1 MNLIQQ
7 NGHRH
12 HRYNHGIHCVL
23 IFIHITKYASA
34 FLASPCQIHEVVK
47 PIARSL
53 WASQSINNDD
63 NATDDDDN
71 ATDDDDYDDDDDD
84 VPTVKPYRNR
94 SLAWTLRY
102 RKLNPYEK
110 ARARVI
116 SFGHRSKED
125 WDEAASSGQLGQYVP
140 TYPDEMYAP
149 EWVGWDEWLGLMR
162 SYNDTQQ
169 LAASILGLK
178 SLEEYYFFV
187 KSDSKRA
194 EGLRIPLRPD
204 LYYEDEWIDEK
215 SFFRRS

>member
-1 MNLIQQ
+1 MKLIQQ
-7 NGHRH
+7 YGQRNRYRH
-12 HRYNHGIHCVL
+12 GMCCL
-23 IFIHITKYASA
+23 LMFMHITTYASA
-34 FLASPCQIHEVVK
+34 LLASHCQCQSLKAVK
-47 PIARSL
+47 TKARSH

-63 NATDDDDN
+63 NDTDDDDFDE
-71 ATDDDDYDDDDDD
+71 DDNDD

-194 EGLRIPLRPD
+194 EGLRIPLRPE

-215 SFFRRS
+215 SFFRQS